1 MRYQRLKHYLWWGGV
16 GWGGAE
22 WSGMEWGGVEEG
34 WGDVEWGGES
44 ELPTLKMDGVK
55 AVWRIT
61 NA

>member
-1 MRYQRLKHYLWWGGV
+1 M